1 MDDFR
6 EIERTTRVERT
17 HLTRA
22 NNTKSPDAMGD
33 GHGEEQG
40 RSDSIHVH
48 VPLGACSCGGSS
60 GETEQEYHF
69 PSQAIEPISRD
80 YRGLTPAHL

>member
-33 GHGEEQG
+33 GHGEE
-40 RSDSIHVH
+40 
-48 VPLGACSCGGSS
+48 
-60 GETEQEYHF
+60 
-69 PSQAIEPISRD
+69 
-80 YRGLTPAHL
+80 